1 MALKS
6 HYDLFVPQLNRCD
19 TLPVISLSLRIYF
32 IVLSTISV
40 CKYYHEFIDQSH
52 DQPSSKYWLIYK
64 CANRNFWGVFFLA
77 ILGAKN
83 ENSSRSP
90 QYPEMLHLRI
100 MRIIHASLGNA
111 TKVK

>member
-1 MALKS
+1 M
-6 HYDLFVPQLNRCD
+6 C
-19 TLPVISLSLRIYF
+19 
-32 IVLSTISV
+32 
-40 CKYYHEFIDQSH
+40 QS
-52 DQPSSKYWLIYK
+52 QFLGS
-64 CANRNFWGVFFLA
+64 FFLA